1 MALCQIVAHEVK
13 LENIRNRH
21 QVRSQACLM
30 MHDGT
35 HSVVIVRACSP
46 VHVEFVPVALAC
58 DPTARRYLTQQLSC

>member
-1 MALCQIVAHEVK
+1 MI
-13 LENIRNRH
+13 
-21 QVRSQACLM
+21 
-30 MHDGT
+30 T